1 MLARD
6 GRTMARGNSAGSQT
20 TKATLGLRELV
31 FSGEIGPGD
40 RLPEVELA
48 ERLGVSRTPLRM
60 ALQTLAHEGLLEALS
75 GGGFVVR
82 AFSRADVSDAIELRG
97 VLEGTAA
104 RFAAERLEDP
114 GVLAPLVDAATTLDE
129 VVHNIGNQQEE
140 ELGRYVTLNDAFHD
154 GLVELAGSAHLART
168 VANVKALPFAMPSG
182 AILASHAVLRQSQKI
197 FVVAQHQHWQLIE
210 SIRERQGTRAEEIAR
225 EHARLSRLNLDL
237 VLEDSEARD
246 RMPGAPLL
254 SEVV

>member
-1 MLARD
+1 
-6 GRTMARGNSAGSQT
+6 MARGDSAGSQT

-31 FSGEIGPGD
+31 FSGEIAPGD

-48 ERLGVSRTPLRM
+48 ERVGVSRTPLRM
-60 ALQTLAHEGLLEALS
+60 ALQTLAHEGLLAALS

-104 RFAAERLEDP
+104 RFAAERLQDP
-114 GVLAPLVDAATTLDE
+114 GVLAPLVDAATALDE

-140 ELGRYVTLNDAFHD
+140 ELGRYVTLNNAFHD
-154 GLVELAGSAHLART
+154 GLVELAGSAHLSRT
-168 VANVKALPFAMPSG
+168 LANVKALPFAMPSG
-182 AILASHAVLRQSQKI
+182 AILASHAVLRQSREI
-197 FVVAQHQHWQLIE
+197 FVVAQHQHRQLIE

-237 VLEDSEARD
+237 VLENQEARD

-254 SEVV
+254 TEVV